1 VLASISGSVTSA
13 VGDHGLY
20 AVFVLMAVDAVFPAA
35 SELVMVYAGAVAAGA
50 FGASVK
56 LGGTTF
62 SEGGAAFAAMALAGT
77 LGYLAGSAGGW
88 AIGRYGGRPLLERR
102 GRWFH
107 LGGDRLDRAERWFDR
122 WDDLAVV
129 LGRVTPL
136 VRSFVSIPAGV
147 FRMGFW
153 RYLVLTLVGS
163 AAWAFAFAGIGW
175 ALGRSY
181 ERFHHAFRFADYAI
195 VAAVVALLAYS
206 VIHWRRVRRAP
217 GSPSTDTSRARR
229 RIHSAGAL
237 DAAHTVELDGDPA
250 APPTS
255 LPAQPPSRK
264 GPTGEPGVPP

>member
-62 SEGGAAFAAMALAGT
+62 SEGGAAFVAMALAGT

-147 FRMGFW
+147 FRMRFW

-163 AAWAFAFAGIGW
+163 AAWAFALAGIGW
-175 ALGRSY
+175 ALGKSY

-195 VAAVVALLAYS
+195 VAAVVAALAYS
-206 VIHWRRVRRAP
+206 VLHWRRSRNARLARD
-217 GSPSTDTSRARR
+217 GQSRARR

-237 DAAHTVELDGDPA
+237 EAAETAEPRDDP
-250 APPTS
+250 PPPST
-255 LPAQPPSRK
+255 PRTTQPPSRRE
-264 GPTGEPGVPP
+264 PTGEPGVPP